1 MLASFTTSSLNFI
14 TLIAASPMQQGIFY
28 GLATSALLAASGYL
42 ALRWARNRSQMIF
55 MWVLLG
61 GFMGRLMVFGLVLIW
76 VWKFSQLDARVFTW
90 TLLVSYLLF
99 QLIETLIFQR
109 YFKHKK
115 LTSKA

>member
-1 MLASFTTSSLNFI
+1 MLLAIISLPIAVSS
-14 TLIAASPMQQGIFY
+14 MQWGVFY
-28 GLATSALLAASGYL
+28 GLAVSALLAASGYL

-61 GFMGRLMVFGLVLIW
+61 GFMARLMIFGIVLIW
-76 VWKFSQLDARVFTW
+76 VWKFSQLDAKVFTW
-90 TLLVSYLLF
+90 TLLISYLLF
-99 QLIETLIFQR
+99 QLIESVIFQR